1 MIKLI
6 RKKKKKLSI
15 KLLKRFNEKLT
26 NSIDI
31 ILPSY
36 NCEKYIKQT
45 IISIINQ
52 SFKRWKLIIIDD
64 ASNEKQEKFY
74 LNTNEIKKLK

>member
-1 MIKLI
+1 MKN
-6 RKKKKKLSI
+6 SQ
-15 KLLKRFNEKLT
+15 

-45 IISIINQ
+45 INSIVNQ

-64 ASNEKQEKFY
+64 ASNEKTRKILLKYF
-74 LNTNEIKKLK
+74 KKICI

>member
-1 MIKLI
+1 MKN
-6 RKKKKKLSI
+6 SQ
-15 KLLKRFNEKLT
+15 

-45 IISIINQ
+45 INSIINQ

-64 ASNEKQEKFY
+64 ASNEKTRKI
-74 LNTNEIKKLK
+74 LLKYERNKN